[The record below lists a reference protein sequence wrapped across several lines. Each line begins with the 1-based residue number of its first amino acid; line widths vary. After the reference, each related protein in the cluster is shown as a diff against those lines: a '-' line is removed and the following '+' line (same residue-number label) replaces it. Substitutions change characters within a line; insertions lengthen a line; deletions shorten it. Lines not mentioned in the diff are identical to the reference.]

1 MSGYIGNTPIPQA
14 TQTRDSFT
22 ATSSQ
27 TSFATGGY
35 TPNFL
40 DVFLNGLKL
49 NSSQFTATNGTDVV
63 LTSAAS
69 SGDIVEVIAYTAFEV
84 ADASFDEL
92 SIGGDLT
99 VGGTVDG
106 RDIAADG
113 TKLDGIESGATGDQ
127 TNAEIRAAVE
137 AATDS
142 NVFTD
147 ADHTKLNAIEASAT
161 ADQTA
166 AEIRTL
172 VESATDSNVFT
183 DADHTK
189 LNAIEANATADQTKS
204 DIEGLGIDVPANN
217 LTGTIPAARLSTAT
231 TQAESDDSTK
241 IATTAYVVDKI
252 TTLIG
257 GAPSTLNDLNEL
269 AAAINDDANYNST
282 LTTAL
287 GTKLPKSG
295 GTMTGN
301 LSFGDNDKAI
311 FGAGSDLWIY
321 SDGTD
326 SYIEERNGTG
336 SLYIDATDL
345 QLRSTANAKY
355 FRGITGGAVDLYYN
369 NASKLATTSTGINVT
384 GTVTSD
390 GLTVDGTTQ
399 VDNYGSTSGKGRIQF
414 GNSGQKFIE
423 GFDTGNAGSGSY
435 LKFGSGSTT
444 QMTLDN
450 SGNLLMGTT
459 DDAPANNSSGSTA
472 DDGFAIKS
480 DGNFQVAKYNGT
492 PAYINR
498 TGNDGTLIDL
508 RKNGA
513 TVGGIGTYTQD
524 LNSNFYIGFDRG
536 SSDVG
541 LGFGHSAGTG
551 RAYYPCRVNGSG
563 VTDAIS
569 IGTSTYKYKDLY
581 LSGSIANP
589 SGNITLDA
597 SGDIILDA
605 DGEDI
610 LFKDGGLEIGR
621 FSNSG
626 SGNLSIKSSVA
637 DKDIIFKGNDGGST
651 ITALTL
657 DMSEGGSARFNRSVS
672 GYNGSASLPSFCFDS
687 DPNTGIFRPASD
699 NLGFAIGGVQR
710 AFMSATQ
717 FNVNTKIVA
726 TELDINGNADISGKL
741 TITDS
746 TNYEGI
752 HLNGNNAP
760 CITFVKGT
768 TSTPTWRAGIS
779 GYDGAAFAISTGT
792 SVGDRLH
799 IKSDGKIGIGT
810 TSPSAPLHIN
820 SDSEHQLKVTA
831 SASAGASMQLQS
843 AGGYAYQVFTN
854 SSKTWRMG
862 AYGGSSFT
870 LLNHSDSVTALT
882 VTSSGNVTASGNITA
897 NSDISLKDNITPI
910 PDALDK
916 VLQIRGVTFN
926 RNDIED
932 NPRHAGVIAQE
943 VEKVLPEVVSEG
955 KDGIKSVAYGNMVG
969 LLIEAIKE
977 QQEQIN
983 MLKEQL
989 ESK

>member
-1 MSGYIGNTPIPQA
+1 MAIDLNGSTGISLDDNEKINLGSSNDLQIYHDGSRSYISDQG
-14 TQTRDSFT
+14 
-22 ATSSQ
+22 
-27 TSFATGGY
+27 TGGLRLLTNEFSVKSPDESENLFFSVQDGSAY
-35 TPNFL
+35 L
-40 DVFLNGLKL
+40 YHNGSIKL
-49 NSSQFTATNGTDVV
+49 N
-63 LTSAAS
+63 
-69 SGDIVEVIAYTAFEV
+69 
-84 ADASFDEL
+84 
-92 SIGGDLT
+92 
-99 VGGTVDG
+99 
-106 RDIAADG
+106 
-113 TKLDGIESGATGDQ
+113 
-127 TNAEIRAAVE
+127 
-137 AATDS
+137 
-142 NVFTD
+142 
-147 ADHTKLNAIEASAT
+147 
-161 ADQTA
+161 
-166 AEIRTL
+166 
-172 VESATDSNVFT
+172 
-183 DADHTK
+183 
-189 LNAIEANATADQTKS
+189 
-204 DIEGLGIDVPANN
+204 
-217 LTGTIPAARLSTAT
+217 
-231 TQAESDDSTK
+231 
-241 IATTAYVVDKI
+241 
-252 TTLIG
+252 
-257 GAPSTLNDLNEL
+257 
-269 AAAINDDANYNST
+269 
-282 LTTAL
+282 
-287 GTKLPKSG
+287 
-295 GTMTGN
+295 
-301 LSFGDNDKAI
+301 
-311 FGAGSDLWIY
+311 
-321 SDGTD
+321 
-326 SYIEERNGTG
+326 
-336 SLYIDATDL
+336 
-345 QLRSTANAKY
+345 
-355 FRGITGGAVDLYYN
+355 
-369 NASKLATTSTGINVT
+369 TTSTGIDVT

-882 VTSSGNVTASGNITA
+882 VTSSGNVGIGRTSPQSKLDVLSAARITSAANTGHSLKLEARNDFANDGDSALIWISDGGASSNPMFQSAGAHLVIEGRKSAARHIYFKVGNTTTAQHSMMADGRMGIGTLNPSQKLDVAGTVKATSFQGDGSNLTGVGGSTTLGAVGTYAWLGQNSGNTDIDEGSTYSGSNLRYAGFGLHSWNPYAGFGTSRGGTPSGTWRAMGHHNATA
-897 NSDISLKDNITPI
+897 GHVHSTTIFVRIS
-910 PDALDK
+910 
-916 VLQIRGVTFN
+916 
-926 RNDIED
+926 
-932 NPRHAGVIAQE
+932 
-943 VEKVLPEVVSEG
+943 
-955 KDGIKSVAYGNMVG
+955 
-969 LLIEAIKE
+969 
-977 QQEQIN
+977 
-983 MLKEQL
+983 
-989 ESK
+989 